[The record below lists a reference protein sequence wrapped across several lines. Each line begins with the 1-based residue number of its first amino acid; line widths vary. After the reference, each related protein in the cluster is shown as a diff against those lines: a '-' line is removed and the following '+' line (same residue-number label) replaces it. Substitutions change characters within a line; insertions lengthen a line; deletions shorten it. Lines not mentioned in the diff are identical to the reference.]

1 MTFQSLRLAAG
12 LFLPCLVLACGTSVD
27 AHSGLDQPLIVRD
40 ASNSNRIGQFVPGAF
55 PSAATSVA
63 PVTNVSIHNL
73 NFTAGTV
80 SKAIS
85 GLAGPDSPSVAVAL
99 KGMGSGYW
107 IVPTSV
113 PDPTQNFDLTW
124 GTSCD
129 FSRTI
134 PAGSYS
140 LLLAASDPH
149 GNFSPAFEQLLQ
161 ITSFVPQG
169 KVVAS
174 LTWDSAA
181 DLDLRLTSP
190 DGKQQSPKHPNTGL
204 PYDAGPDAGQLMP
217 GSGLLD
223 RDANGSCVQDNY
235 RMENVVWS
243 DDPEPGLYVVNVDM
257 FSACGAP
264 AATFSFSLY
273 VDGQQVVHKVGRLLD
288 IDADGGGPGLF
299 VTEFNCEGTGT
310 CS

>member
-1 MTFQSLRLAAG
+1 MSGQFARVAAG
-12 LFLPCLVLACGTSVD
+12 FAVPFLLSACGTSVD
-27 AHSGLDQPLIVRD
+27 VHSGIDQPLTVRD
-40 ASNSNRIGQFVPGAF
+40 ASNSGRVAQFVSGAF
-55 PSAATSVA
+55 PTAAPTVA
-63 PVTNVSIHNL
+63 PVSNVSIHNL
-73 NFTAGTV
+73 NFAAGSV
-80 SKAIS
+80 GKAIS
-85 GLAGPDSPSVAVAL
+85 GLAGADSPSVAVAL

-107 IVPTSV
+107 VVPTSV
-113 PDPTQNFDLTW
+113 PDPTQNFALTW
-124 GTSCD
+124 GLSCD

-149 GNFSPAFEQLLQ
+149 GRFSVAFEQLLQ
-161 ITSFVPQG
+161 VTSFMPQG
-169 KVVAS
+169 HVVAS

-190 DGKQQSPKHPNTGL
+190 SGKQQSPKHPNTGS

-223 RDANGSCVQDNY
+223 RDSNASCVQDGY
-235 RMENVVWS
+235 RTENVVWS
-243 DDPEPGLYVVNVDM
+243 DDPEPGTYVVNVDM
-257 FSACGAP
+257 FSACSAP

-299 VTEFNCEGTGT
+299 VTEFHCEGTGT

>member
-1 MTFQSLRLAAG
+1 MPSFLRLAAG
-12 LFLPCLVLACGTSVD
+12 LVLPCLALGCGTSVD
-27 AHSGLDQPLIVRD
+27 AHSGIDQPLLVKD
-40 ASNSNRIGQFVPGAF
+40 ANTGKMAQFVSGPF
-55 PSAATSVA
+55 PTPVASIA
-63 PVTNVSIHNL
+63 PVSNVAIHNL
-73 NFTAGTV
+73 NFSAGTV
-80 SKAIS
+80 GKSIT

-107 IVPTSV
+107 VVPTSV
-113 PDPTQNFDLTW
+113 PEPAQNFDLNW
-124 GTSCD
+124 ATSCD
-129 FSRTI
+129 FSRAI

-140 LLLAASDPH
+140 LLFAASDPH

-169 KVVAS
+169 HVVAS

-190 DGKQQSPKHPNTGL
+190 SGKEQSPKHPNTGS

-223 RDANGSCVQDNY
+223 RDSNASCVQDGY
-235 RMENVVWS
+235 RTENVVWS
-243 DDPEPGLYVVNVDM
+243 DDPEPGNYVVNVDM

-273 VDGQQVVHKVGRLLD
+273 VAGQQVVHKVGRLLD

-299 VTEFNCEGTGT
+299 VTEFKCEGTGT